1 MMPRRVTRW
10 VGAALGVALAAG
22 GFALVGLAMRRYD
35 RSRDLGGKVVVG
47 AIEEVTLVAW
57 GVTGPARVDTGAAS
71 SSLDARDVA
80 KVDRDLVEF
89 TLPDRLGGRRVRCRR
104 AGSQT
109 VRSSDGGAERRPV
122 VELEIALG
130 TRRFWTKFTL
140 NDRSRMD
147 YPMLIGR
154 NTLEG
159 RFLVDVTRGK
169 PAPEAEK
176 EKEKE
181 KEPPEDAP
189 MSEPEGDP
197 AGGGPPGP

>member
-1 MMPRRVTRW
+1 MKPRRVTRW
-10 VGAALGVALAAG
+10 VAATLGVALAG
-22 GFALVGLAMRRYD
+22 SGFGLVGIAMRRYD
-35 RSRDLGGKVVVG
+35 RSRDPGEKVVVG

-57 GVTGPARVDTGAAS
+57 GITVPARVDTGAAS
-71 SSLDARDVA
+71 SSLDARELA
-80 KVDRDLVEF
+80 KVGHDEVEF

-104 AGSQT
+104 TGLQT
-109 VRSSDGGAERRPV
+109 VRSSDGDAERRPV

-130 TRRFWTKFTL
+130 TRRLWTKFTL

-169 PAPEAEK
+169 PEPEPPPP
-176 EKEKE
+176 
-181 KEPPEDAP
+181 PPEDAP
-189 MSEPEGDP
+189 MSDA
-197 AGGGPPGP
+197 AGGVGPSGR

>member
-1 MMPRRVTRW
+1 MTPRRATW
-10 VGAALGVALAAG
+10 WAIAAVGMSLVGVAFG
-22 GFALVGLAMRRYD
+22 LVGMVMRRYD
-35 RSRDLGGKVVVG
+35 RGLVVVG

-57 GVTGPARVDTGAAS
+57 GVTGPARIDTGAAS
-71 SSLDARDVA
+71 SSLDARDVEQ
-80 KVDRDLVEF
+80 VDRDLVEF

-104 AGSQT
+104 AGSQA
-109 VRSSDGGAERRPV
+109 VRSSDGDVERRPV

-130 TRRFWTKFTL
+130 TRRLWTRFTL

-169 PAPEAEK
+169 PAPGAEK

-181 KEPPEDAP
+181 REKEPPEAAP
-189 MSEPEGDP
+189 MAEPGDASADEEP
-197 AGGGPPGP
+197 SVP